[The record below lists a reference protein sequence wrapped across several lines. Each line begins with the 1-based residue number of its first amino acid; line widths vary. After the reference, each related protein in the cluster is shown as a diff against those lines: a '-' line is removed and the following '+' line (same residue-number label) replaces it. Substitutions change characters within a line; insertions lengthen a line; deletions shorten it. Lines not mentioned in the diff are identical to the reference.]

1 MQGPNSRRSG
11 AISSRT
17 TSIETAGRSKAE
29 LRLETL
35 ARRDAMDAEAR
46 IEASLAIAAH
56 GREGLDLRPGEVV
69 SGFWPI
75 RSEVDIRPLMADL
88 ADLGA
93 RLSLPVILD
102 RETISFREIER
113 GAPMIDTGF
122 GTIGPGEGAAE
133 LAPTLMLVPLAAFD
147 ARGHRIGY
155 GAGYYDRA
163 VAKFGS
169 EGARPRLVGVAFDLQ
184 EVGIVPDEDHDEC
197 LDAILT
203 ESGLRFFGT
212 GL

>member
-1 MQGPNSRRSG
+1 M
-11 AISSRT
+11 
-17 TSIETAGRSKAE
+17 TSLKTAGPSKAH
-29 LRLETL
+29 LRRETL
-35 ARRDAMDAEAR
+35 ARRDRLPAEAR
-46 IEASLAIAAH
+46 IEASLAVAAH
-56 GREGLDLRPGEVV
+56 GREGLEIRPGEVV

-93 RLSLPVILD
+93 RLCLPVILD
-102 RETISFREIER
+102 SQTILFREMER

-133 LAPTLMLVPLAAFD
+133 LKPTLMLVPLAAFD

-163 VAKFGS
+163 VAKLAS
-169 EGARPRLVGVAFDLQ
+169 EGPRPRLVGVCFDLQ
-184 EVGIVPDEDHDEC
+184 EVGIVPDEDHDEL
-197 LDAILT
+197 LDAVLT